1 MEDGRITQDKEF
13 KKRIIE
19 YRKKHNIAIDDDDDL
34 LENESK
40 AVPPQ
45 QKDVFMSEKSQSEL
59 TEKIKA
65 PPANDENLGLTKN
78 QRRNL
83 KKKKLKKKKQ
93 AAKKAQIEI
102 EQHIQDDE
110 SDGQNEDVKVIEKP
124 ENLNL
129 DEAFN
134 NQEKDHAKDATKI
147 HFDK

>member
-1 MEDGRITQDKEF
+1 MQNETKPDTPTQQ
-13 KKRIIE
+13 
-19 YRKKHNIAIDDDDDL
+19 
-34 LENESK
+34 NE
-40 AVPPQ
+40 A
-45 QKDVFMSEKSQSEL
+45 FLSEKSQSEL
-59 TEKIKA
+59 TEKITA
-65 PPANDENLGLTKN
+65 PPVNDEKKDENLMGLTKN

-102 EQHIQDDE
+102 EQHIQGQEAKDEE
-110 SDGQNEDVKVIEKP
+110 SDIPNEEVKAIEKNKKP

-134 NQEKDHAKDATKI
+134 NQEKDQATSKAKDATKI